1 MPVAFLFVVT
11 ELGFEEDVLR
21 DIRTL
26 PDVKEAHLV
35 FGMYDIMVK
44 IEGSTA
50 NKVEELVTKIRRLDK
65 IHSTQTLI
73 AP

>member
-1 MPVAFLFVVT
+1 MPTAFLFVVT

-21 DIRTL
+21 EIRTL
-26 PDVKEAHLV
+26 PDVKEAHLIY
-35 FGMYDIMVK
+35 GMYDIMVK

-50 NKVEELVTKIRRLDK
+50 DKVEELVKKIRKLDK
-65 IHSTQTLI
+65 IRSTQTLI

>member
-1 MPVAFLFVVT
+1 MPTAFLFVVT

-21 DIRTL
+21 EIRTL
-26 PDVKEAHLV
+26 PDVKEAHLIY
-35 FGMYDIMVK
+35 GMYDIMVK

-50 NKVEELVTKIRRLDK
+50 NKVEELVKKIRKLDK
-65 IHSTQTLI
+65 IRSTQTLI

>member
-50 NKVEELVTKIRRLDK
+50 AEVDEQVARVRKFDK
-65 IHSTQTLI
+65 INTTQTLI